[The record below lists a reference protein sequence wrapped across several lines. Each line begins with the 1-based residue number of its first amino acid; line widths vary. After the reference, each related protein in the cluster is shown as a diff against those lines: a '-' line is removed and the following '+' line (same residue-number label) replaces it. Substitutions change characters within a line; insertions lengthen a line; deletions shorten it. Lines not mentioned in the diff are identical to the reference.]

1 MTLYSKPH
9 KKSWRE
15 DHATFQKEILPVWGS
30 RKFADITRRDVI
42 MLLDKLIE
50 RGVPAQANRLKGLV
64 SKLYNWGL
72 DRHLVDSNPCWRVT
86 APAPGRQRDR
96 VLSEQEMR
104 IVWEACS
111 EMDIQYRSLFRLQ
124 ILTAQRMGELRTM
137 RWQDLDLEAGW
148 WTIPGDM
155 VKNSLLHRVPL
166 TPQVK
171 EILDCHI
178 GV

>member
-1 MTLYSKPH
+1 M
-9 KKSWRE
+9 
-15 DHATFQKEILPVWGS
+15 
-30 RKFADITRRDVI
+30 
-42 MLLDKLIE
+42 
-50 RGVPAQANRLKGLV
+50 
-64 SKLYNWGL
+64 
-72 DRHLVDSNPCWRVT
+72 DSNPCWRVT

-155 VKNSLLHRVPL
+155 VKNSLSHRVPL

-171 EILDCHI
+171 EILDVILAFKDNSSWVFPSPRRPGKTLSRFAMQSAVVRLRNQTDLDFVIHDLRRTAASHMT
-178 GV
+178 GMGSTPGSR